1 MRALVTGASG
11 FVGLHLVGHLEA
23 AGDRV
28 TAGDRRAGGPDLLDP
43 TALRDWVGANHPDV
57 VYHLAAFSSVAESW
71 DDPAA
76 TFRTNAEGT
85 LNLLLACRDAGVGRV
100 VCIGSADVY
109 GKVAPDE
116 LPVDETTPMRPHS
129 PYAAS
134 KAAAEQAAVW
144 AGYGLGLD
152 VIRVRAFNHLG
163 PGQSPRFVA
172 AALAHRVAHNEL
184 TDGSVVTVG
193 NLDARRDFTDVRDV
207 VRAYRLLAEAGTAGE
222 VYNVASGVDR
232 AVRDLAEHY
241 LARANRPMSLEID
254 PELFRPVDVPVVRG
268 DASKLRAA
276 TGWVPE
282 VPFDQT
288 LDDLLDDARLT
299 ARSAVA

>member
-11 FVGLHLVGHLEA
+11 FVGQHLVGHLERSGDRVI
-23 AGDRV
+23 AGDRN
-28 TAGDRRAGGPDLLDP
+28 DGGPDLLDP
-43 TALRDWVGANHPDV
+43 TALRSWIAAGRPEV

-76 TFRTNAEGT
+76 TFRVNAEGT
-85 LNLLLACRDAGVGRV
+85 LNLLLACRDVGVGRV
-100 VCIGSADVY
+100 LVIGSADVY
-109 GKVAPDE
+109 GKVSPEE
-116 LPVDETTPMRPHS
+116 LPVAETTPMRPHS

-134 KAAAEQAAVW
+134 KAAAEQAALW

-152 VIRVRAFNHLG
+152 VVRVRAFNHLG

-172 AALAHRVAHNEL
+172 AALAHRVARNEL
-184 TDGSVVTVG
+184 TEADVVTVG

-207 VRAYRLLAEAGTAGE
+207 VRAYRLLAAGGTAGE

-232 AVRDLAEHY
+232 AVRDIAEHY
-241 LARANRPMSLEID
+241 LARAERPMRLEVD

-268 DASKLRAA
+268 DASKLRAEVA
-276 TGWVPE
+276 WAPE
-282 VPFDQT
+282 IPLEQT
-288 LDDLLDDARLT
+288 LDDLLADAR
-299 ARSAVA
+299 RSERAAA